1 MSAEPHLALL
11 SFSRWRMRSSAFLQY
26 SLWLDFLP
34 SSWASFL
41 LCPTRPPRHHP
52 ERSRRLLS
60 LCAVRYMH
68 LPSMIEKSLDYM
80 SAFWGNWLKFIDLC
94 VFFLCI
100 FQSAPALDVSAVLTS
115 CVRRKRTVLTVPWLV
130 EFLSMLDYT
139 GPFLPCYRTALGLLL
154 QIYRFVTCNRYDGFC
169 ICKCSKR
176 MCVCVRRMRLGKVGE
191 QCYLNQMLLVAVL
204 GWLFQVRTHTKMTW
218 NAHEQGSTQD
228 ETNIHT
234 IWLQIPVFPEDL
246 FFSINV
252 QELENL
258 ENHNSSQGLVSKCHY
273 FSHQNL

>member
-11 SFSRWRMRSSAFLQY
+11 SVSRWRMRSSAFLQY

-94 VFFLCI
+94 VFFPVYFSERPSTGRLCSFDELCTQETHCAYCSLAGRVPLHAGLHRAI
-100 FQSAPALDVSAVLTS
+100 SA
-115 CVRRKRTVLTVPWLV
+115 
-130 EFLSMLDYT
+130 
-139 GPFLPCYRTALGLLL
+139 LL
-154 QIYRFVTCNRYDGFC
+154 QN
-169 ICKCSKR
+169 CSR
-176 MCVCVRRMRLGKVGE
+176 PPTSNLQVCHMQQIWWVL
-191 QCYLNQMLLVAVL
+191 YL
-204 GWLFQVRTHTKMTW
+204 
-218 NAHEQGSTQD
+218 
-228 ETNIHT
+228 
-234 IWLQIPVFPEDL
+234 
-246 FFSINV
+246 
-252 QELENL
+252 
-258 ENHNSSQGLVSKCHY
+258 
-273 FSHQNL
+273 